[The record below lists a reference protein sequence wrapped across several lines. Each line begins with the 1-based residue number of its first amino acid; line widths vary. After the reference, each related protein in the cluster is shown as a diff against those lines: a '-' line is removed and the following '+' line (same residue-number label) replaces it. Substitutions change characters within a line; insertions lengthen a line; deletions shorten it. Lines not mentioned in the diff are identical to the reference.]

1 MMSLE
6 TLFNCVFRFAARSP
20 MIGYMNATLE
30 GLTTA
35 RAYEKQT
42 LLIDEFDR
50 HQDLCTSSY
59 YMVQCTT
66 RAFALAIDIICNMFI
81 AAVVT
86 KFVLF
91 DHGKT
96 AFTC

>member
-1 MMSLE
+1 
-6 TLFNCVFRFAARSP
+6 

-50 HQDLCTSSY
+50 HQDLCTSTY
-59 YMVQCTT
+59 FMVQCTN
-66 RAFALAIDIICNMFI
+66 RAFGLLVDLICSMFI
-81 AAVVT
+81 AAIVL
-86 KFVLF
+86 KFALF
-91 DHGKT
+91 DHGK
-96 AFTC
+96 FHFISYSL